1 MLELLAKNHELW
13 LRMVLSFGC
22 PSDVAE
28 DLVHEMYLKLHRL
41 IEDEQKIM
49 YDDEDVNKFYIYITL
64 KNLYLDYAKAKS
76 KYRFVDIDDYL
87 ERNDVEDEGFDDK
100 DNEMDYALGS
110 LVESITSEINSWNV
124 YHAKLCNT
132 YFKGDMSL
140 RDISSISKISLT
152 SIFNSVKN
160 YRKILKDKF
169 MEDVE
174 DFYNGDFHLIN
185 KPNKKNNG
193 SV

>member
-1 MLELLAKNHELW
+1 M
-13 LRMVLSFGC
+13 
-22 PSDVAE
+22 
-28 DLVHEMYLKLHRL
+28 
-41 IEDEQKIM
+41 
-49 YDDEDVNKFYIYITL
+49 
-64 KNLYLDYAKAKS
+64 DYAKAKS
-76 KYRFVDIDDYL
+76 KYRFVDIDEYL
-87 ERNDVEDEGFDDK
+87 ERNDIEDEVFDDK

-174 DFYNGDFHLIN
+174 DFYNKDFHLIN
-185 KPNKKNNG
+185 KPKKNNG
-193 SV
+193 NV

>member
-1 MLELLAKNHELW
+1 MLEILAKNHDLW

-22 PSDVAE
+22 PKDVAE
-28 DLVHEMYLKLHRL
+28 DIVHEMYLNVYKYV
-41 IEDEQKIM
+41 EDDERIM
-49 YDDEDVNKFYIYITL
+49 YDDDEVNKFYIFVSL
-64 KNLYLDYAKAKS
+64 RNLYFSYAKAKS
-76 KYRFVDIDDYL
+76 KYRFVDIY
-87 ERNDVEDEGFDDK
+87 EYIESNDIEDEETDEKSEELDR
-100 DNEMDYALGS
+100 ALGS
-110 LVESITSEINSWNV
+110 LIEMVSEEINSWDV

-132 YFKGDMSL
+132 YFKSDMSL

-174 DFYNGDFHLIN
+174 DFFNGDFHLI
-185 KPNKKNNG
+185 KKKSKHNG
-193 SV
+193 NI